1 MFSGLNVAFSLR
13 LGACFDDRFV
23 VVILVIVVRGFS
35 GLGLICGFLWNCV
48 AVGFVSSLGFG
59 VFLLRLEVGGFCIS
73 GFLWGSGLGLVFGV
87 SGGLLVVPVLCGFGV
102 IQISVGFGFSGRLF
116 GGCGLVVFAVW

>member
-1 MFSGLNVAFSLR
+1 MLLWGLLVA
-13 LGACFDDRFV
+13 
-23 VVILVIVVRGFS
+23 
-35 GLGLICGFLWNCV
+35 W
-48 AVGFVSSLGFG
+48 GFG

-73 GFLWGSGLGLVFGV
+73 GLLWDSGLGLVFGV
-87 SGGLLVVPVLCGFGV
+87 SGDLLVVPVLCGVGV